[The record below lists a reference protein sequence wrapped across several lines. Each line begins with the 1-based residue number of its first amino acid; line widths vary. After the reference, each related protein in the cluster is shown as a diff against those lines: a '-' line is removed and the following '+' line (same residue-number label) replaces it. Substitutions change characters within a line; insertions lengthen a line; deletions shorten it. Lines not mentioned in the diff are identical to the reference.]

1 MVNKEK
7 EKLLAELFGQKRNLD
22 IYADKDVLNRNE
34 AELNKIIQHN
44 QKTLADLRNEVPTSK
59 IDKIQEEVAKDFGVD
74 VNLDALQ
81 AELESD
87 YDIKIETP
95 KTVVVGKQS
104 REIFE
109 KIEKDLNE
117 RVIGQSEACHDLAIA
132 FRRPYVVGSDPQKI
146 RNSIILTGNNG
157 SGRHVLVREMAKLL
171 KQYGLAVSDTVST
184 LDMARY
190 QSVSQ
195 ETLFLQ
201 DLYVVL
207 NSRSGII
214 NIENSEEGNP
224 VFVRML
230 AELAVD
236 GRLSLN
242 KRYVFRQNQLQ
253 VAAEG
258 LTSEVIDKLDG
269 NNKVLI
275 FISEKAPYKLL
286 DIYGKSFLDKID
298 DRVATT
304 VYDQKSLEL
313 ILDKLI
319 KEFLVKCETQL
330 EIEVTVDDS
339 LKQHILSFYSPN
351 DGVESIRPVITK
363 IYDELVNLALRT
375 TDFKFAKLVNED
387 KVYAIIGEEKY
398 ELKINDDAPEERK
411 AIQKELDAIVGLNE
425 IKDYL
430 FSLEDHIRVSKLR
443 KQRGL
448 KNAEVS
454 KHMIFTGN
462 PGTGKTTIARLV
474 SRMMKA
480 SGILKQGHLVEVTRS
495 DLVAKYV
502 GQTAPQ
508 TMDVIKSALGGVLF
522 IDEAYSL
529 YRGKDDSFGLEA
541 IDTLVKAMED
551 HRDDLIV
558 ILAGYSKE
566 MSVFLDAN
574 TGLKSRFANII
585 DFKDYTGEELTKIAV
600 SIANKKDYKIEER
613 ALAPLTEYFD
623 KIQARHD
630 MTSGNGRLARN
641 LVEDAILKQSK
652 RVLSDEKTPI
662 DILILEDFDLK
673 ESTNEK

>member
-171 KQYGLAVSDTVST
+171 KQYGLTVSDTVST
-184 LDMARY
+184 LDVARY

-207 NSRSGII
+207 NSHSGII

-253 VAAEG
+253 VATEG

-398 ELKINDDAPEERK
+398 ELKINDDASEERK